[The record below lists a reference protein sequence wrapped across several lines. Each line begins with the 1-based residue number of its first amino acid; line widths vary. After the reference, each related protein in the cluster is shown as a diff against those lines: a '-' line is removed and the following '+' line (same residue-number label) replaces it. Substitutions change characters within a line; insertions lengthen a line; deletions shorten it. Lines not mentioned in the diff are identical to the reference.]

1 CACGNR
7 GCLET
12 FLSERALA
20 RDAHIEAPHPKRLLA
35 ELEKYPE
42 PWNAAL
48 RHLTTAIATA
58 TNLLNPDLIVFGG
71 HLAEAPESFIDHI
84 REGVP

>member
-1 CACGNR
+1 MW
-7 GCLET
+7 
-12 FLSERALA
+12 
-20 RDAHIEAPHPKRLLA
+20 D
-35 ELEKYPE
+35 
-42 PWNAAL
+42 AAL

-84 REGVP
+84 RAGVLPPMRDVLRIERSSLGPGAGAIGASAAALDQFFYSGMSR